1 MRKILVA
8 IFTLSLVILPT
19 KASAAERFRS
29 SSSAYNGS
37 SSALGV
43 YMDGNSRLYTMFDI
57 RAVVRLPA
65 RYASHGNRRGFC
77 AYARLGVNGVFKR
90 QSYWDCDTNGDALL
104 MFRFHGP
111 LYASGGDHISV
122 WFSDP
127 VTRYVYSHPDI
138 KL

>member
-1 MRKILVA
+1 MRKILVLLFA
-8 IFTLSLVILPT
+8 LSLVILPT

-29 SSSAYNGS
+29 DSSTYNGS
-37 SSALGV
+37 NSALGI
-43 YMDGNSRLYTMFDI
+43 YMNGNSRLYTMFDI
-57 RAVVRLPA
+57 RAVVQLPA

-90 QSYWDCDTNGDALL
+90 QSYADCDTNGDATL

-111 LYASGGDHISV
+111 LYASAGDHISV
-122 WFSDP
+122 WFADP
-127 VTRYVYSHPDI
+127 VTRYVRSHPDV